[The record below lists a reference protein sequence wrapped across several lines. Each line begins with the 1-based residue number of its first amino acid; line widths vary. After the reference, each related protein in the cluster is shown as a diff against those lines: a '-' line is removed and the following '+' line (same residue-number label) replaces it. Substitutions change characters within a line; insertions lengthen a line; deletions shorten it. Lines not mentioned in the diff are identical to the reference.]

1 MNTSQAL
8 FAVAVVIGAG
18 FTGTCP
24 VCANSDKVHE
34 HAGPHWLD
42 ETIYRPGC
50 LIDARSRD
58 WRAAETCDV
67 TMFRYR

>member
-8 FAVAVVIGAG
+8 FAVAVVVGAG
-18 FTGTCP
+18 ITGTCP
-24 VCANSDKVHE
+24 VCAISDKVHE
-34 HAGPHWLD
+34 YAAPHWLD

-50 LIDARSRD
+50 LIDERSRD

-67 TMFRYR
+67 TMFRHR

>member
-18 FTGTCP
+18 VAGTSP
-24 VCANSDKVHE
+24 VYATSDKVHE
-34 HAGPHWLD
+34 RAGPHWLD

-50 LIDARSRD
+50 YVDVRGRD
-58 WRAAETCDV
+58 WRTTETCDV
-67 TMFRYR
+67 IMFRYR